1 MKLLRLTHRPT
12 FLYDYLRP
20 SLSGELIEMTQPD
33 SPRSPKQ
40 KYRLTE
46 KGKQMVMRC
55 ESRVKSN
62 IKNRRDA

>member
-1 MKLLRLTHRPT
+1 MARIEK
-12 FLYDYLRP
+12 
-20 SLSGELIEMTQPD
+20 LIEMTQPD